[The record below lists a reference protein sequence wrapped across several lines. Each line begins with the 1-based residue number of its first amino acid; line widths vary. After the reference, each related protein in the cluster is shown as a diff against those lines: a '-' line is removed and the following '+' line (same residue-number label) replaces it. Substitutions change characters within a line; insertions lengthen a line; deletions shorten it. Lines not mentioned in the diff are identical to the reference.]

1 MKFKMNEAVS
11 CGSSYLP
18 TKVELK
24 ASLKAHKQALMK
36 QKEYMKLFSEMS
48 NSYTYGNQEIE
59 RMVGSCYMEISN
71 IKEQIKETKKKI
83 KEA

>member
-1 MKFKMNEAVS
+1 MKFRTNEPVA

-36 QKEYMKLFSEMS
+36 QKKYMKLFSELS
-48 NSYTYGNQEIE
+48 SFYIYSGQEIE